1 MATFINMY
9 FNRLLKFPKIESAS
23 KPVYLQVDRFIQN
36 QCVCT
41 SLILRQSFLTLM
53 IGMHQ

>member
-9 FNRLLKFPKIESAS
+9 FNRLLIFPKIESAS

-41 SLILRQSFLTLM
+41 SFIVRQSFLTLM

>member
-23 KPVYLQVDRFIQN
+23 KPVYIYK
-36 QCVCT
+36 
-41 SLILRQSFLTLM
+41 LIDLYRINVFALPLLLDNPS
-53 IGMHQ
+53 

>member
-23 KPVYLQVDRFIQN
+23 KPDSGVTPFTQKRK
-36 QCVCT
+36 
-41 SLILRQSFLTLM
+41 
-53 IGMHQ
+53 